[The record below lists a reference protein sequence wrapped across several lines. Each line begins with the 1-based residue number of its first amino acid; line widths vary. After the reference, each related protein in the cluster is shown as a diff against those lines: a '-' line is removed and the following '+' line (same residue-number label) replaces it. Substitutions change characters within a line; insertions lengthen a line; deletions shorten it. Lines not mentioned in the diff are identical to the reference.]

1 MAVNGT
7 SSATSSLLSSGRMN
21 ISGLASG
28 MNTDEIIEGMTV
40 GTRSKI
46 AKVKQQQ
53 TLLGWQTDAFR
64 GIADKLISLST
75 KYTSYMSPATNLMST
90 RLFSKTVVAAQG
102 ANASKVSITG
112 AGHDNMSIAGVKQ
125 MAKNASVTTG
135 ERSSR
140 AITTDALG
148 DLTENRETSKLEGG
162 TLKIKYGSTDFTL
175 KLEAGTD
182 LSSGAAIESAL
193 NDQLAKMNFGSN
205 SNLGDMLEF
214 KFTQTGDARTG
225 AFALEIKDSD
235 NTGNGVQITGGSSNV
250 LVGLGFLNE
259 STDGKT
265 AEEAKEIIEN
275 SPMGKP
281 AGKGEPITG
290 AITGSSI
297 MDTTTGAAM
306 LAGKSMTFMMDG
318 VRKTINFH
326 NDADQNQDINSIRT
340 HLQTQL
346 DKEYGAG
353 RITVGTDNDK
363 LTFATAENTSV
374 LRISEASTGVSGN
387 KGVLGNIVGRNNR
400 INLNAKIGEA
410 GFGGL
415 NLDSIAKDG
424 WLTNEKGEYL
434 DQYGKV
440 LENQA
445 DEAGRVE
452 TYKLEINGKSI
463 KGITANTTVKQLMDK
478 INSSDAGVNISYMEM
493 SDRFSIT
500 SKVDG
505 AAGKVEYDGADNL
518 ATQLFGDLSSASKT
532 DGQDAILSI
541 KYKGTN
547 ETHEIRRASNN
558 VDLDGMTVT
567 LKGEFGYDAGGNI
580 IAGTEDITFTAS
592 ADTDKLVEAV
602 KAFIKDYN
610 EMLDAVNEQVSTK
623 PARDAQNRKSYQP
636 LTDEQRDNM
645 SDKEIER
652 WETEAKKGILFNDM
666 SLRNIMSDFRFMV
679 GSEGASMG
687 IKPSSRYTDYGKLEF
702 DEEAFRKAVAE
713 DPQKVQDFFTKEAST
728 NEKGG
733 LMQRVKTTL
742 DKYSKTE
749 GATKGLLINK
759 AGHPNSPL
767 SVLNNS
773 MKNQLDI
780 LDKNLVRL
788 QSTLKAQT
796 DRYYKQFTSLETFI
810 QRMNVQS
817 GYLMQQSG
825 VQ

>member
-440 LENQA
+440 LGNQA

-679 GSEGASMG
+679 GSEG
-687 IKPSSRYTDYGKLEF
+687 IYGYK
-702 DEEAFRKAVAE
+702 AFLKIHRLRKA
-713 DPQKVQDFFTKEAST
+713 
-728 NEKGG
+728 
-733 LMQRVKTTL
+733 
-742 DKYSKTE
+742 
-749 GATKGLLINK
+749 
-759 AGHPNSPL
+759 
-767 SVLNNS
+767 
-773 MKNQLDI
+773 
-780 LDKNLVRL
+780 
-788 QSTLKAQT
+788 
-796 DRYYKQFTSLETFI
+796 
-810 QRMNVQS
+810 
-817 GYLMQQSG
+817 
-825 VQ
+825 

>member
-140 AITTDALG
+140 AITTDSLG
-148 DLTENRETSKLEGG
+148 NLTANRETSKLEGG

-205 SNLGDMLEF
+205 SNLGEMLEF

>member
-7 SSATSSLLSSGRMN
+7 SSATNSLLSSGRMN